1 MCSSAGN
8 MVPERV
14 LKECV
19 VGSYSTR
26 CDVLCYMAKVTQ
38 VMWLKECSDLAMAI
52 PQGLGWSVN

>member
-19 VGSYSTR
+19 VGSMR

-38 VMWLKECSDLAMAI
+38 GMWLKECCDLAMAI

>member
-1 MCSSAGN
+1 